1 MIWEP
6 PYDSYFSNESVD
18 FFFVKSADNGRGSG
32 YGGTKITFLEFTNL
46 AEMKFVK
53 DKF

>member
-6 PYDSYFSNESVD
+6 LYDSYFSNESVD
-18 FFFVKSADNGRGSG
+18 FFVKSADNGRRSG

-46 AEMKFVK
+46 AEMRFVN

>member
-1 MIWEP
+1 MIHISQMNP
-6 PYDSYFSNESVD
+6 LI
-18 FFFVKSADNGRGSG
+18 FFVKSADNGRRSG